1 LNRSNH
7 GFTIYFMKETL
18 NRGVPFRSKASII
31 LLKRCLLPA
40 AAAFFFLCAAAVLA
54 GCGHR
59 VVRVPVSMEDLLKAN
74 AYTREGNEA
83 YKNEDYYAALIK
95 YLMAGEANPNSEYIS
110 NYIGIAYLKL
120 QYPDKAIEAFQRSIA
135 LNSKIP
141 SSYNNLGS
149 AYFAGKNYKKAEK
162 YYKKAIKMKREEAS
176 FYLNLGQLYFETKKQ
191 DKAIQAWRK
200 GLSLDPEL
208 LNRKNSLNISVA
220 GENVAPKDRYFF
232 MARIYA
238 VAGDIPKTIE
248 SLENA
253 LMNGFSEIE
262 QIQTA
267 SEFDSIRRDKR
278 FLKFMES
285 ATVWTKPN

>member
-1 LNRSNH
+1 
-7 GFTIYFMKETL
+7 MKETR
-18 NRGVPFRSKASII
+18 NRGVPFRSKASIA
-31 LLKRCLLPA
+31 LLKRSLLPA
-40 AAAFFFLCAAAVLA
+40 AAALFFLCAGVALA
-54 GCGHR
+54 GCSHR
-59 VVRVPVSMEDLLKAN
+59 IVRVPVSAEDLLKAN
-74 AYTREGNEA
+74 AYAREGNEA
-83 YKNEDYYAALIK
+83 FRNKDYYAALIK
-95 YLMAGEANPNSEYIS
+95 YLMAGELNPNSEYIS

-120 QYPDKAIEAFQRSIA
+120 DYKDKAIAAFQRSIA
-135 LNSKIP
+135 LNKKFP

-149 AYFAGKNYKKAEK
+149 AYFAGKDYKKAEK
-162 YYKKAIKMKREEAS
+162 YYKKAIKMKKGEAA
-176 FYLNLGQLYFETKKQ
+176 FYLNLGTLYFENKKQ

-200 GLSLDPEL
+200 GLSLDPDL
-208 LNRKNSLNISVA
+208 LDRNNSLSISVG

-262 QIQTA
+262 KIQTA
-267 SEFDSIRRDKR
+267 SEFDPIRKDKR

-285 ATVWTKPN
+285 ATVWSKPN